1 MKRILSTLLV
11 TAMVFTSV
19 GAPAAAASKDTLIWA
34 QGADVTS
41 LDPHIGKETPAVMVT
56 NQIFD
61 TLFTTDAEGNIVGQI
76 AESWEHLD
84 DTRLQVRIREG
95 IKFHDGSDLTAG
107 DVKFSLDRAIA
118 STAVSYIVNFIEEVR
133 LVDDRTVVIKTAA
146 PYAAALRNLAHPSS
160 AIVPEAYVKADEARF
175 RLQPVGS
182 GPYRFVEWKQGDSL
196 KLAAF
201 DAYYAGAPKTANLVM
216 KVVPEAA
223 QRTIALETGE
233 VDIATD
239 IQANDVKR
247 VRENA
252 NLELH
257 EKAGLTCWYLSFNMR
272 KKPFDNKLVRQ
283 ALRHAIDVETI
294 IEAIMYGAGDPAGD
308 LIAPGVF
315 GHSGHKPYAY
325 DLELAKKLMKEAGYA
340 DGFSC
345 TLWVN
350 DNQVRIEVCQAIQAM
365 LLELG
370 IRCEVKVMEFGSFI
384 EGSSKGEH
392 DMGYFGWT
400 TSTADADY
408 TYYSL
413 VYSTQVGAPGNRS
426 FIQDPKVDEL
436 VNLGRNSTDESVRRK
451 AYSDLEDVLQDV
463 SNNAPLFYA
472 TINAG
477 TSKKVQGFIIDPAG
491 YHKLE
496 NVVVEK

>member
-1 MKRILSTLLV
+1 MKRFLSALLV
-11 TAMVFTSV
+11 ASLFLTS
-19 GAPAAAASKDTLIWA
+19 APAIAGAEHKDTLIWA

-61 TLFTTDAEGNIVGQI
+61 TLFTTDTDGKIVGQI
-76 AESWEHLD
+76 AESWKHLSE
-84 DTRLQVRIREG
+84 TELEVQVRKG
-95 IKFHDGSDLTAG
+95 ITFHDGSPLTAR

-118 STAVSYIVNFIEEVR
+118 STAVSYIVNFIKEVK
-133 LVDDRTVVIKTAA
+133 LVDDYTVIIETAA

-160 AIVPEAYVKADEARF
+160 AIVPEAYVKADEAHF
-175 RLQPVGS
+175 RLNPVGS
-182 GPYRFVEWKQGDSL
+182 GPYKFVEWKQGDSL
-196 KLAAF
+196 KMSAF
-201 DAYYAGAPKTANLVM
+201 ENYYAGTPKTPNLIM

-247 VRENA
+247 VKENA
-252 NLELH
+252 DLVLYE
-257 EKAGLTCWYLSFNMR
+257 EAGLSCWYVSFNMK

-283 ALRHAIDVETI
+283 AIRHAIDVETI
-294 IEAIMYGAGDPAGD
+294 IDAILYGAGDPAGD

-315 GHSGHKPYAY
+315 GYSGHKPYTY
-325 DLELAKKLMKEAGYA
+325 DPELSKKLLKEAGYA

-345 TLWVN
+345 MLWVN
-350 DNQVRIEVCQAIQAM
+350 DNQVRVEVCQAIQAM
-365 LLELG
+365 LLEVG
-370 IRCEVKVMEFGSFI
+370 IKCEVSVMEFGSFI
-384 EGSSKGEH
+384 ERSSKGEH

-413 VYSTQVGAPGNRS
+413 VYSTQTGAPGNRS

-436 VNLGRNSTDESVRRK
+436 VNLGRNSTDEAVRLK
-451 AYSDLEDVLQDV
+451 AYSELEDILQDV
-463 SNNAPLFYA
+463 SNNAPLFYS

-477 TSKKVQGFIIDPAG
+477 ASKKVQNFVIDPAG

-496 NVVVEK
+496 NVTAGK